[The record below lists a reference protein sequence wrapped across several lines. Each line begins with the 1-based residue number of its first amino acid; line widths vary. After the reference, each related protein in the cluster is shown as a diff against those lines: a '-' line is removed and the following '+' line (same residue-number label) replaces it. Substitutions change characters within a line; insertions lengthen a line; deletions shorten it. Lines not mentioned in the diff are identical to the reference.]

1 MACLSLF
8 EPIIFTVNNIIQ
20 IAGIRN
26 ADEANLLLDG
36 GVDYIG
42 FPLRLAYH
50 QPDLTE
56 SAAAEIITQ
65 LHCSRQSV
73 LITYLTDARKI
84 AELSCFLG
92 VKIVQLHGA
101 IAPAEVK
108 RLRKIAPEL
117 AIIKSLIVKGDN
129 LPELQKSVDKFHSL
143 VNAFITDT
151 FDPATGACGAT
162 GKTHDWEIS
171 RQLVEYAAKPVI
183 LAGGLNPS
191 NVRAAI
197 LTVQPDGVD
206 AHTGVENADG
216 RKDKLLL
223 QKFVSEARQAFALLD
238 NPESEQQTIPIDGVL
253 DLHTF
258 SPKEVKDL
266 IPEYL
271 LACRE
276 KGIFQVRII
285 HGKGTGALRETV
297 HALLQKSPL
306 VVKFQLADET
316 GGGWG
321 ATIVWLKGE

>member
-1 MACLSLF
+1 MK
-8 EPIIFTVNNIIQ
+8 NIIQ
-20 IAGIRN
+20 IAGIKYQ
-26 ADEANLLLDG
+26 AEAALLLDC
-36 GVDYIG
+36 GVDFLG

-50 QPDLTE
+50 QPDLSETE
-56 SAAAEIITQ
+56 AAQIIAR
-65 LHCSRQSV
+65 LNCGRQSV
-73 LITYLTDARKI
+73 LITYLDDADNI
-84 AELSCFLG
+84 AQLVQFLG
-92 VKIVQLHGA
+92 VKTVQLHG
-101 IAPAEVK
+101 IISPAEVK
-108 RLRKIAPEL
+108 MLRKIAPEL
-117 AIIKSLIVKGDN
+117 AIIKSLIVKGNN
-129 LPELQKSVDKFHSL
+129 LRELQKTVDKFHSL
-143 VNAFITDT
+143 VDGFITDT
-151 FDPATGACGAT
+151 FDPTTGACGAT

-171 RQLVEYAAKPVI
+171 RRLVEYISKPVI

-206 AHTGVENADG
+206 VHTGVENAEG
-216 RKDKLLL
+216 RKDKLLI
-223 QKFVSEARQAFALLD
+223 QKFVSEARQAFTLLD
-238 NPESEQQTIPIDGVL
+238 NPEPEQLTIPIDGVL

-285 HGKGTGALRETV
+285 HGKGTGALRATV
-297 HALLQKSPL
+297 HTLLQKSPL
-306 VVKFQLADET
+306 VAKFQLADET